1 FAKTTA
7 GLLTVVLEAGV
18 PYRLAAPMTALLCA
32 AIFTPILWRNRD
44 RSPMLLFAIAAVMS
58 RLWTYNLNTSNLIL
72 VFLLLALWLLAIE
85 TRDMRATG
93 LFIAVGASLWVPA
106 SLSEHHVVQLAEHV
120 TWLAGITGLL
130 ILDTR
135 APVSEDI
142 GVEDQI
148 AAAAARR

>member
-1 FAKTTA
+1 
-7 GLLTVVLEAGV
+7 
-18 PYRLAAPMTALLCA
+18 
-32 AIFTPILWRNRD
+32 
-44 RSPMLLFAIAAVMS
+44 MLLFAIAAVMS

-72 VFLLLALWLLAIE
+72 VFLLLALWRLAIE

-106 SLSEHHVVQLAEHV
+106 SLSEHHIVQLAEHV
-120 TWLAGITGLL
+120 TWLTGIIGLL
-130 ILDTR
+130 ILDSR

-142 GVEDQI
+142 EVEDQI